1 MPRRRILPL
10 GGGVIVGVWVV
21 MLVATPYVASHDH
34 LQRAGAVPVAA
45 MYVAGSV
52 VCHQQPARS
61 FHVWGTQMPVCARCT
76 GLYALAP
83 FGFMLAPGGGW
94 LGARRRRPS
103 RRGVSIHRLRTV
115 LLATAVPTL
124 VTVGGEWAGLMYPPN
139 LVRAVAGLPLGLTV
153 AWVAGLA
160 LVGAIDETEHQG

>member
-1 MPRRRILPL
+1 MPRRQILSL

-34 LQRAGAVPVAA
+34 LQRAGAVAVAA

-61 FHVWGTQMPVCARCT
+61 FHLWGTQMPVCARCT

-83 FGFMLAPGGGW
+83 HGGW

-103 RRGVSIHRLRTV
+103 GRGVSIHRLRTV
-115 LLATAVPTL
+115 LLASAVPTL

-160 LVGAIDETEHQG
+160 LVGAIDETQHQG

>member
-34 LQRAGAVPVAA
+34 LQRAGAVAVAA

-83 FGFMLAPGGGW
+83 SGFMLAPGGGW

-115 LLATAVPTL
+115 LLATAVPML

-160 LVGAIDETEHQG
+160 LVGAIDETEHEG